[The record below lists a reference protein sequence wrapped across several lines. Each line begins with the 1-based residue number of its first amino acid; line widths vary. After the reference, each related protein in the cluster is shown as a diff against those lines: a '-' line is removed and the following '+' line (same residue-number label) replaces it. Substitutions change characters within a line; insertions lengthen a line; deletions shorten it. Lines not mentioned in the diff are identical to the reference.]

1 MSVWRRAARLLKR
14 KIKNDKPRDPL
25 EVIQTDL
32 RLMDEKVREIK
43 SNTLQLEKTKV
54 QVENRIRDLDT
65 QMKRY
70 QTEAKKAIKLGN
82 ETSAALALQSK
93 QTAIKTQDQLHG
105 RVQVLIKRIDEF
117 NRLKEDMI
125 NRIMIFKIKKDEMMI
140 TRSAAEAELAAEEMR
155 MGLELDGQFESSHDA
170 IERFDQEMKQ
180 LQATLDATRELDETD
195 DSALPTNNV
204 EPLSDDLNLELEQLK
219 RDLRKG

>member
-14 KIKNDKPRDPL
+14 KIKSNKPRDPL

-32 RLMDEKVREIK
+32 RLMDEKVRELK

-65 QMKRY
+65 QRKRY
-70 QTEAKKAIKLGN
+70 QAEAKKALRLGN

-93 QTAIKTQDQLHG
+93 QTAFKTQQQLQG
-105 RVQVLIKRIDEF
+105 RVQVLIKRIEEF

-180 LQATLDATRELDETD
+180 LQATLDATRELDQTD
-195 DSALPTNNV
+195 DLALPTNDV
-204 EPLSDDLNLELEQLK
+204 ESLSSDLNLELEQLK
-219 RDLRKG
+219 RDLKKS

>member
-14 KIKNDKPRDPL
+14 KIKSNKPRDPL

-32 RLMDEKVREIK
+32 RLMDEKVRELK

-70 QTEAKKAIKLGN
+70 QAEAKKALRLGN

-93 QTAIKTQDQLHG
+93 QTAFKTQQQLQG
-105 RVQVLIKRIDEF
+105 RVQVLIKRIEEF

-180 LQATLDATRELDETD
+180 LQATLDATRELDQTD
-195 DSALPTNNV
+195 DLALPTNDV
-204 EPLSDDLNLELEQLK
+204 ESLSSDLNLELEQLK
-219 RDLRKG
+219 RDLRKS